1 MAQPNSTNVF
11 NALVTGGISAPS
23 AIEIANALNN
33 KNAVQT
39 ASAETYSDA
48 TNKKT
53 LRLITANAR
62 RYDLTNLDFR
72 HEQAYQSS
80 KVQISRIFTAP
91 AVDHPYK
98 DSQPQL
104 INSPLSASPVAAGPY
119 LQSTDTV
126 TSNAVQSTVSLKFG
140 ITGGDILRLNK
151 SSQAIDAVPILV
163 TNTTNIPLSY
173 AFTNTDKGIELVISG
188 KNMVEFTI
196 RGTAVQFIN
205 GQPNTLAQNIMV
217 FQK

>member
-23 AIEIANALNN
+23 AIEISNALTN
-33 KNAVQT
+33 KNAPQT
-39 ASAETYSDA
+39 ASAAAYSDA
-48 TNKKT
+48 TNRKT

-72 HEQAYQSS
+72 HEQLYQASS
-80 KVQISRIFTAP
+80 VQKDRTLSAP
-91 AVDHPYK
+91 PVDHPYK

-104 INSPLSASPVAAGPY
+104 VNSPLSASPIAVGPY
-119 LQSTDTV
+119 LKSTDTV
-126 TSNAVQSTVSLKFG
+126 TSSAVQSTVSLKFG
-140 ITGGDILRLNK
+140 ITGGEILRLNK
-151 SSQAIDAVPILV
+151 ASQSIDAVPIMV

-173 AFTNTDKGIELVISG
+173 SFVNTDKGIELVISG

>member
-1 MAQPNSTNVF
+1 MAQPNNTNVF

-23 AIEIANALNN
+23 AIEISNALTN
-33 KNAVQT
+33 KNTAQT
-39 ASAETYSDA
+39 ASAAAYSDA

-72 HEQAYQSS
+72 HEQVYQGS
-80 KVQISRIFTAP
+80 KTQIERLFTAP
-91 AVDHPYK
+91 VVDHPYK

-104 INSPLSASPVAAGPY
+104 INSPLSASPIAVGPY
-119 LQSTDTV
+119 LKSTDTV
-126 TSNAVQSTVSLKFG
+126 TSSAVQSTVSLKFG
-140 ITGGDILRLNK
+140 ITGGEILRLNK
-151 SSQAIDAVPILV
+151 ASQSIDAVPIMV

-188 KNMVEFTI
+188 KNMVEFTFLVNSVKVN
-196 RGTAVQFIN
+196 GTLNAAEVK
-205 GQPNTLAQNIMV
+205 AMM
-217 FQK
+217 FQT

>member
-48 TNKKT
+48 TIKKT

-188 KNMVEFTI
+188 KNMVEFTFPS
-196 RGTAVQFIN
+196 TAVTKVDGIA
-205 GQPNTLAQNIMV
+205 NTVEVKAMV
-217 FQK
+217 FQR

>member
-53 LRLITANAR
+53 LRLITSNAR
-62 RYDLTNLDFR
+62 RYDFTNLDFR

-80 KVQISRIFTAP
+80 KAQISRIFTAP